1 MNEWCRRAFFIHQT
15 SSMSKVALKLS
26 GITDSG
32 EPKYFVIF
40 SNKYLES
47 DKNRTLEIAAV
58 IFAVN
63 PGTTIYVDNVVI
75 FSEKT

>member
-1 MNEWCRRAFFIHQT
+1 MFTLKMKAVH
-15 SSMSKVALKLS
+15 SLKLKVGKIATQKNHS
-26 GITDSG
+26 YED
-32 EPKYFVIF
+32 YF
-40 SNKYLES
+40 ES